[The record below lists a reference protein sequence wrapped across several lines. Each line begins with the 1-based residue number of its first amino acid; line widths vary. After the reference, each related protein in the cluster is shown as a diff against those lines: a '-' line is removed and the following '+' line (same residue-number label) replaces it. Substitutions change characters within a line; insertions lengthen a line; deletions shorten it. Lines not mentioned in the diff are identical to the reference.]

1 MHEKSPMFP
10 RSHFSYAFL
19 FPSFVC
25 LPIRVFDRM
34 SARFGANRA
43 FLTECRAKLGDFR
56 LICQNVEK
64 TEIREVQKPAIGGNL
79 GVGMLLALSLA
90 MSRVSSHSLAEIFN
104 PLHCKSGTSS
114 AKA

>member
-1 MHEKSPMFP
+1 MHEKSPKFP

-64 TEIREVQKPAIGGNL
+64 RRYGKF
-79 GVGMLLALSLA
+79 
-90 MSRVSSHSLAEIFN
+90 RN
-104 PLHCKSGTSS
+104 PQL
-114 AKA
+114 